1 MSKDRV
7 EYFSDAVLAIL
18 LTLLVL
24 ELHVPEIADHASFNQ
39 YVAALTPLLPKFF
52 SFVLTFAT
60 ISNYWVGHMNYF
72 RTIRGVNLGIVW
84 LNILFLFLLCFL
96 PFPTALLGSHIT
108 DQFPVFLYGVNS
120 LLITLTFFTLRS
132 YTVRSKLFIK
142 MDKVSMRAQGPNHS
156 IPAIAFFIVG
166 IPFSFINVYI
176 SLLCYLLHPLLY
188 FVPNFLESRL
198 FRTKSDHLS

>member
-7 EYFSDAVLAIL
+7 EYFSDAVFAII

-24 ELHVPEIADHASFNQ
+24 ELRIPEITKHSSFNE
-39 YVAALTPLLPKFF
+39 YLTALTPLIPKFF
-52 SFVLTFAT
+52 SFVLTFTA

-72 RTIRGVNLGIVW
+72 RTIRSVNLGIIW

-120 LLITLTFFTLRS
+120 LFIALTFFALRS
-132 YTVRSKLFIK
+132 YTAHSKLFTK
-142 MDKVSMRAQGPNHS
+142 MDKNSMKAQGPNHS
-156 IPAIAFFIVG
+156 IPAIVFFLVG
-166 IPFSFINVYI
+166 IPLSFVNIYV
-176 SLLCYLLHPLLY
+176 SLLCYILHPLLY
-188 FVPNFLESRL
+188 FVPNFIESKI
-198 FRTKSDHLS
+198 FRR